1 MTEDQFWEMIDASRS
16 RSKDCEG
23 QARVLQRLLFESSA
37 EDILAFDRLFR
48 EKVINAY
55 RWDLWGI
62 AYLINGSCSPKGMRA
77 FCCWLVGQGRHTYE
91 QILREPES
99 ILRWV
104 EEDEEELG
112 CEALMHVSAY
122 AYDDVVGDDIPTP
135 ALKIPEEPTGTP
147 WDEGEIEKQFP
158 KVAEVFV
165 R

>member
-1 MTEDQFWEMIDASRS
+1 MTEDQFWEMIDASRIQ
-16 RSKDCEG
+16 SKDCEG
-23 QARVLQRLLFESSA
+23 QARKLQHLLFESSA
-37 EDILAFDRLFR
+37 QDILAFDQRFR
-48 EKVINAY
+48 QKLIDAY

-62 AYLINGSCSPKGMRA
+62 AYLINGSCSAKGMRG
-77 FCCWLVGQGRHTYE
+77 FCCWLIGQGRQTYE

-122 AYDDVVGDDIPTP
+122 AYDDVVGDDMPSSD
-135 ALKIPEEPTGTP
+135 LSLPEEPAGTP
-147 WDEGEIEKQFP
+147 WKAQDLEKQFP

-165 R
+165 H